1 VKHVALVCEHRRGQL
16 RGVTDEL
23 IGAAHQ
29 IIQGEGTVTALL
41 LCDDAAGLEPALRA
55 KTNRLV
61 VVEDSR
67 FADFEASA
75 YAEALETLIQQEEPD
90 IVLGAHS
97 AFGMDLFPGLAA
109 SLDRPLAT
117 DVVAIERRDGE
128 LVAVREVYGGKLRS
142 EVRVAGEGG
151 PAMVTVRAGSY
162 QAAEGSLA
170 ADVVTAE
177 VELAADR
184 RRRFLRYIKPEAG
197 DVDISQADVVLG
209 IGRGVRDEDNV
220 AVVKELA
227 GMLGGVLA
235 GSRPVIDAGWLP
247 KDRQVGQ
254 SGKTVKPK
262 LYLALGISGAFQHVA
277 GIRGSDLIVAVNKDP
292 EAPIFEV
299 AHYGIVADMMTVV
312 TSLKEQLAE
321 S

>member
-1 VKHVALVCEHRRGQL
+1 MRRVALVCEHRQGVL
-16 RGVTDEL
+16 RGVTEEL

-29 IIQGEGTVTALL
+29 VAQGDGLVTAFL
-41 LCDDAAGLEPALRA
+41 LCDNASGFEPVL
-55 KTNRLV
+55 KGKVNRV
-61 VVEDSR
+61 VVAEDPR

-75 YAEALETLIQQEEPD
+75 YAEALRVLIPREEPD

-97 AFGMDLFPGLAA
+97 GFGMDLFPGLAA

-117 DVVAIERRDGE
+117 DVVAIETRDGE
-128 LVAVREVYGGKLRS
+128 LIAVREVYGGKLRS
-142 EVRVAGEGG
+142 EVLVAGGG
-151 PAMVTVRAGSY
+151 PVLMTVRAGSY
-162 QAAEGSLA
+162 EPAEGEVVA
-170 ADVVTAE
+170 EVVRAD
-177 VELAADR
+177 VELAAER
-184 RRRFLRYIKPEAG
+184 RRRFLGYIQPEAG
-197 DVDISQADVVLG
+197 EVDISQADVVLG

-227 GMLGGVLA
+227 EMLGGVLA

-277 GIRGSDLIVAVNKDP
+277 GMRGSDLIVAVNKDP

-299 AHYGIVADMMTVV
+299 AHYGIVADMMAVV
-312 TSLKEQLAE
+312 NSLKEHLGAA
-321 S
+321 

>member
-1 VKHVALVCEHRRGQL
+1 VTRVALVCEHRQGEL

-29 IIQGEGTVTALL
+29 IIQGDGTVTALL
-41 LCDDAAGLEPALRA
+41 LCDDASGFEPALKA
-55 KTNRLV
+55 KLNRLV

-67 FADFEASA
+67 FANFEAGA
-75 YAEALETLIQQEEPD
+75 YAEALEALIRREEPD

-97 AFGMDLFPGLAA
+97 GFGMDLFPGLAA
-109 SLDRPLAT
+109 SLDKPLAT
-117 DVVAIERRDGE
+117 DVVAIEPRDGE
-128 LVAVREVYGGKLRS
+128 LVAIREVYGGKLRS
-142 EVRVAGEGG
+142 EVRIAGEG
-151 PAMVTVRAGSY
+151 PALITVRAGSY
-162 QAAEGSLA
+162 QAAEGALA
-170 ADVVTAE
+170 AEVVRAE
-177 VELAADR
+177 VELAAER
-184 RRRFLRYIKPEAG
+184 RRRFLGYVQPEAG
-197 DVDISQADVVLG
+197 DVDISQADVVLA

-220 AVVKELA
+220 AAVKELA

-277 GIRGSDLIVAVNKDP
+277 GMRGSDLIVAVNKDSD
-292 EAPIFEV
+292 APIFEV
-299 AHYGIVADMMTVV
+299 AHYGIVADMMAVV
-312 TSLKEQLAE
+312 NSLKEHLGA